1 MRQNIAHPWDRAWR
15 KPLVQRQ
22 ECRCSSGNWVSRAFS
37 LVEVVLALG
46 IFSFAIVAI
55 IALFGGVS
63 KNTRS
68 LVDRDA
74 AVAVWQSLSAQIAGM
89 SSTNLFAVPS
99 GTGDS
104 GRPEWFARVVQ
115 TGGSTNAM
123 SVEVESSA
131 TGFTNTPS
139 DGRLYRAKLYRAL
152 SGTNETS
159 WASNSAYYPLRVQ
172 VDTFAAAAYAPTNR
186 PIESTV
192 LNLIWN
198 AH

>member
-1 MRQNIAHPWDRAWR
+1 VRRNTEQPFGGKRA
-15 KPLVQRQ
+15 
-22 ECRCSSGNWVSRAFS
+22 SRAFS

-74 AVAVWQSLSAQIAGM
+74 TVAVWQSLSAQIAGM
-89 SSTNLFAVPS
+89 SSTNIFAVPS

-104 GRPEWFARVVQ
+104 GRPELFARVVQ
-115 TGGSTNAM
+115 PGGSTNAV
-123 SVEVESSA
+123 SVEVESAA
-131 TGFTNTPS
+131 TGFTNAPS
-139 DGRLYRAKLYRAL
+139 DGRIYRARLYRAL
-152 SGTNETS
+152 TPTN
-159 WASNSAYYPLRVQ
+159 WAAGQAYYPLRVK
-172 VDTFAAAAYAPTNR
+172 VDVFAADAYASTNT
-186 PIESTV
+186 PMESTA